1 MESDAYYITDK
12 GGVDMALGGLNAT
25 LRDYSKFG
33 YFISIMVIGLVNKL
47 FRKIGSKI
55 SYS

>member
-33 YFISIMVIGLVNKL
+33 YLYLNNGNWFGK
-47 FRKIGSKI
+47 K
-55 SYS
+55 